1 MKKKVLRIS
10 YRIVSFTIAIFLFAE
25 FLFPFA
31 CMNVFAADT
40 ATSYD
45 NTNIEDDLTG
55 IDLTKYPKRSTGSP
69 ELITMTEYCYSV
81 HSSYSGF
88 YNLYFY
94 VYNPT
99 GKPIDVYPENNVVN
113 ISGWIILRI
122 SCFINSS
129 FRAPREC
136 STLSMPKCLQ
146 TNRVHTR

>member
-1 MKKKVLRIS
+1 MKKKVLKIS
-10 YRIVSFTIAIFLFAE
+10 YRVTSFMIAMLLFVE

-113 ISGWIILRI
+113 ISVGAGEENKDFNNLRLI
-122 SCFINSS
+122 RLDYTTDFLFYKFKWHLYS
-129 FRAPREC
+129 F
-136 STLSMPKCLQ
+136 
-146 TNRVHTR
+146 